1 MARIFEKTLF
11 FKAKRPWDKKA
22 KLLEVYKLQSNN
34 LGNKCKAE
42 VHNSSGASGVKF
54 TLDSMIRDFN
64 IGLDALNLSYGQSF
78 AEFGKCLQGRSSSD
92 WEQVLNDHFL
102 ETASS
107 VDSILA

>member
-42 VHNSSGASGVKF
+42 VHNS
-54 TLDSMIRDFN
+54 
-64 IGLDALNLSYGQSF
+64 
-78 AEFGKCLQGRSSSD
+78 